1 MLSVSDDQGEQVI
14 SEKLNIDAG
23 LNFIKHNLFSKT
35 KDKYLSKGEYAIM
48 IKNEISSEEI
58 KLIIK

>member
-1 MLSVSDDQGEQVI
+1 MKYLQIE
-14 SEKLNIDAG
+14 N
-23 LNFIKHNLFSKT
+23 NLFIET
-35 KDKYLSKGEYAIM
+35 KDKYLSKGEYVIM